1 MSLSRSVT
9 PPEASQSG
17 VPVAADSPLLV
28 AGANGL
34 SVESGTVDERVLF
47 EGYLYKVPPL
57 KKSLLMVVSTAIV
70 LPYRRLHND
79 ILVIQTQ

>member
-17 VPVAADSPLLV
+17 SSIAGDSPQLV
-28 AGANGL
+28 PGGTNGY
-34 SVESGTVDERVLF
+34 SAESGPVDERVLF

-57 KKSLLMVVSTAIV
+57 KKSLLMVVSTEIIV
-70 LPYRRLHND
+70 VQKIAVLC
-79 ILVIQTQ
+79 